1 MGHLYSD
8 GKAVDV
14 TADAATTVNFGDLYR
29 IGGWT
34 GFALDSILPADTVR
48 DLALEVS
55 ERIWKIKLPAGITPV
70 VGDHLAWD
78 AVGVAFKAG
87 DTNLV
92 IAGAGVL
99 GVAKVLVVKNSN
111 GYAAVQLVTQGTR
124 V

>member
-14 TADAATTVNFGDLYR
+14 VADAATVVNFGDLYR
-29 IGGWT
+29 IAGWT
-34 GFALDSILPADTVR
+34 GFALDALTAADVDR
-48 DLALEVS
+48 GMALEVS
-55 ERIWKIKLPAGITPV
+55 ERIWKVKLPGGITPV
-70 VGDHLAWD
+70 VGDHLVWD

-87 DTNLV
+87 DTNLA

-99 GVAKVLVVKNSN
+99 GVCKVLVVKNSN
-111 GYAAVQLVTQGTR
+111 GYAAVQLTVQGTR

>member
-14 TADAATTVNFGDLYR
+14 TADAGTTVNFGDLYR

-34 GFALDSILPADTVR
+34 GFALDAIASGDTVR

-55 ERIWKIKLPAGITPV
+55 ERIWKVKLPAGITPV
-70 VGDHLAWD
+70 VGDHLVWD

-87 DTNLV
+87 DTNLA

-111 GYAAVQLVTQGTR
+111 GYAAVQLTAQGTR

>member
-8 GKAVDV
+8 GKAIDV
-14 TADAATTVNFGDLYR
+14 VAPAGTINFGDMYR
-29 IGGWT
+29 IDGWT
-34 GFALDSILPADTVR
+34 GFAMDTILPADVDR
-48 DLALEVS
+48 GMALEIS

-70 VGDHLAWD
+70 VADHLDWD
-78 AVGVAFKAG
+78 AVGVTFKAG

-99 GVAKVLVVKNSN
+99 GVAKVLVVKNAN
-111 GYAAVQLVTQGTR
+111 GYAAVQLLTQDTR